1 MPGAPDVENWR
12 QIQTEFLAVSWAF
25 CFFLCFFLFFLFDE
39 MPIETEKINMK
50 STHREIKRR
59 NLHRGSISFSTAP
72 KPEEIGAV
80 LFI

>member
-1 MPGAPDVENWR
+1 MWKIGAKFKLNFWR
-12 QIQTEFLAVSWAF
+12 FLGLFV
-25 CFFLCFFLFFLFDE
+25 FFFVFFFFLFDE

>member
-1 MPGAPDVENWR
+1 MPEAPDVENWR

-25 CFFLCFFLFFLFDE
+25 FFFLFFFLFDE

>member
-1 MPGAPDVENWR
+1 MPEAPDVENWR

-25 CFFLCFFLFFLFDE
+25 FFFLFFFFFDE